1 MNNDENKKAEGLEGF
16 MEENSEGIKPIK
28 YGRLDTLIKLS
39 KKVKIKRI
47 IAVILF
53 ILTILIVVLAIWLL
67 MNKQVTV
74 MNYNVPPKDINAVKV
89 EDEQSS
95 MVDVEDG
102 NGYGEVT
109 WMQDVELSISGKIA
123 TFYFQNPST
132 SQLNM
137 VVHLVVGDKELATSN
152 LIEPGYELT
161 KITDVD
167 TSGLTPG
174 TYDGVLRADNY
185 DPETNER
192 SIMATEMEVKVV
204 ITE

>member
-1 MNNDENKKAEGLEGF
+1 MDSNEDMKINDSATEPVKF
-16 MEENSEGIKPIK
+16 
-28 YGRLDTLIKLS
+28 GRLDTLINLS
-39 KKVKIKRI
+39 KKVKVKRI
-47 IAVILF
+47 VAVILLV
-53 ILTILIVVLAIWLL
+53 LTLLVVILAIWIL

-89 EDEQSS
+89 EDTTSS
-95 MVDVEDG
+95 VVDLEDG
-102 NGYGEVT
+102 KDYGEVT
-109 WMQDVELSISGKIA
+109 WMHDVELSISGKIA

-137 VVHLVVGDKELATSN
+137 VVHLVVGGKELATSN

-161 KITDVD
+161 KITDID
-167 TSGLTPG
+167 TSELTPG
-174 TYDGVLRADNY
+174 IYDGVLRADNY

-204 ITE
+204 VTE

>member
-1 MNNDENKKAEGLEGF
+1 MNDNNTNVTVGDEVEDKNDRVNTLL
-16 MEENSEGIKPIK
+16 
-28 YGRLDTLIKLS
+28 RLN
-39 KKVKIKRI
+39 KKVKVKR
-47 IAVILF
+47 VISMILL
-53 ILTILIVVLAIWLL
+53 ILTLVIIVLAIWLL

-74 MNYNVPPKDINAVKV
+74 MNYNVPPKDVNAVKV
-89 EDEQSS
+89 KGDTPVT
-95 MVDVEDG
+95 VDVEDG
-102 NGYGEVT
+102 KDYGEVT

-137 VVHLVVGDKELATSN
+137 VVHLVVGDKELAASN

-167 TSGLTPG
+167 TSGLEPG
-174 TYDGVLRADNY
+174 VYDGVIRADNY
-185 DPETNER
+185 NPETNER
-192 SIMATEMEVKVV
+192 SIMATEMEVKVN